1 MSIEKFLGFLAGDD
15 AESRVELVQVGQPG
29 QTPTLEMRYQRQG
42 GTLGWVTQKRIKLAA
57 GQVSDLRSA
66 LNMMDPDARQAEI
79 SAERKAK
86 SRSLT
91 LVDLDEDE
99 RSSG

>member
-1 MSIEKFLGFLAGDD
+1 MGIEKFLGYLAGDD
-15 AESRVELVQVGQPG
+15 SDSRVELVQVGQPSH
-29 QTPTLEMRYQRQG
+29 TPTLEMRYQRESG
-42 GTLGWVTQKRIKLAA
+42 SLGWVTQKRIKLAP
-57 GQVSDLRSA
+57 GQVADLKNA
-66 LNMMDPDARQAEI
+66 LNLMDPDAREAEI

-91 LVDLDEDE
+91 LVDLEHE

>member
-1 MSIEKFLGFLAGDD
+1 MSVEKLLGYLAGDD
-15 AESRVELVQVGQPG
+15 EQSRVELVQVGQPG
-29 QTPTLEMRYQRQG
+29 HTPTLEMRYQREG
-42 GTLGWVTQKRIKLAA
+42 GSLGWVTQKRIKLAP

-66 LNMMDPDARQAEI
+66 LNMMDPDARDAQI
-79 SAERKAK
+79 SATRKAK

-91 LVDLDEDE
+91 LVDVDESE